1 MPVSHAQTRHPGS
14 PSIHNGTM
22 LGKDLSYRRAVS
34 PKTPRWIRPA
44 FLTSCGVLA
53 IVMSS
58 CSSGSSPSS
67 STTTTQTATTTTSGS
82 ALSAAAIRTLQAALS
97 KVGCYT
103 GEVDGVGGPLTTA
116 AVRSFQA
123 AEGLAVDGVYGSS
136 TKSRLATAV
145 AAGTRVC
152 ASSTTTTS
160 SAVTTTTAAS
170 AAPAAATAAINA
182 YETANGPPVGT
193 WQITATQV
201 SSVDPSVHS
210 VPDWSRAGIPGHR
223 ARRLRIRP
231 QSVGYVDGHRLRQR
245 PSRMSAGRCAN
256 SRRTDSG
263 ADRFRLGVSALHLR
277 GVHHEHPAPGE

>member
-201 SSVDPSVHS
+201 SSVDPSY
-210 VPDWSRAGIPGHR
+210 I
-223 ARRLRIRP
+223 LFRI
-231 QSVGYVDGHRLRQR
+231 G
-245 PSRMSAGRCAN
+245 
-256 SRRTDSG
+256 
-263 ADRFRLGVSALHLR
+263 
-277 GVHHEHPAPGE
+277 PAPGYQDTVQGGYGFVHNQSGTWTVIGFGSAQVGCPPGGAQTPVVPTAVLTGFGLACPPST

>member
-1 MPVSHAQTRHPGS
+1 
-14 PSIHNGTM
+14 M
-22 LGKDLSYRRAVS
+22 LGKDPSRRGAELRR
-34 PKTPRWIRPA
+34 TPRWLRPA
-44 FLTSCGVLA
+44 VLA
-53 IVMSS
+53 SSAVLAVLASS
-58 CSSGSSPSS
+58 CSSSSSPSG
-67 STTTTQTATTTTSGS
+67 STTTTQASTTTTSGS

-136 TKSRLATAV
+136 TKSKLATAV

-193 WQITATQV
+193 WQITSTQV
-201 SSVDPSVHS
+201 SSVDPSYV
-210 VPDWSRAGIPGHR
+210 
-223 ARRLRIRP
+223 LFRI
-231 QSVGYVDGHRLRQR
+231 G
-245 PSRMSAGRCAN
+245 
-256 SRRTDSG
+256 
-263 ADRFRLGVSALHLR
+263 
-277 GVHHEHPAPGE
+277 PAPGHEDTVQGGYGFVHNQSGTWTVIGLGSAQVGCPPGGAQTPVVPTAVLTGFGLACPPSS